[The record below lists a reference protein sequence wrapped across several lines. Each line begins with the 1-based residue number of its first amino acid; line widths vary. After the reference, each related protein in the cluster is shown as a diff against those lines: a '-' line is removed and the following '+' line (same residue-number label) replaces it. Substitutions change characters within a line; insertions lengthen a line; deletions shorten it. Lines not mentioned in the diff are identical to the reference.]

1 MKATLWERSQNCIA
15 QQCLT
20 NSKHPKSHIRGI
32 TPTHIVKSH
41 GAYSWDENGKKY
53 VDYICGLGTN
63 ILGQANETVNRAAYA
78 AMQGGVSHSLA
89 TQYEVAAAEKLKEC
103 LPFVDRVKWTKTG
116 SDACTAALKIARNA
130 TGRELV
136 LSDGYHGF
144 HTEFCDVY
152 NKKLPSNTQQLKSDM
167 SNLSRDVAAVIIEP
181 VILDWSESRQSWLKT
196 LMTECRKR
204 GILVIFDEVITNF
217 RWPKFA
223 VCNWMNVTPDLICGG
238 KAIANGFPLA
248 YVAGK
253 KELMDDPGYFVSST
267 YAGDTVS
274 LAAADAVMTLLLSKK
289 FDLERLWS
297 AGQEFME
304 SVNELASGVI
314 QLQGYPTR
322 GVVKGSSDLNLALFL
337 QECAKAQLLF
347 GKSWNFSFCHMSAE
361 VADQT
366 YGGLRGIF
374 QKIRD
379 GRASLEGPMPESPLA
394 ARVRG

>member
-1 MKATLWERSQNCIA
+1 MKASLWERAQNSIA
-15 QQCLT
+15 QGCLT
-20 NSKHPKSHIRGI
+20 NSKHPKAHIRGV
-32 TPTHIVKSH
+32 TPTHMVK
-41 GAYSWDENGKKY
+41 GQGPYLWDEHGKKY
-53 VDYICGLGTN
+53 VDYICGLGVN
-63 ILGQANETVNRAAYA
+63 ILGYANETVNRAAA
-78 AMQGGVSHSLA
+78 MAMQGGVSHSLG
-89 TQYEVAAAEKLKEC
+89 TQYEVAAAERLKEC
-103 LPFVDRVKWTKTG
+103 LPFVDRVKWVKTG

-130 TGRELV
+130 TGRSLV

-152 NKKLPSNTQQLKSDM
+152 NKTLPSNTQQLRPDM
-167 SNLSRDVAAVIIEP
+167 ANLNSDVAAVIIEP
-181 VILDWSESRQSWLKT
+181 VVTDYGESRQAWLRT
-196 LMTECRKR
+196 LLTECRKR

-223 VCNWMNVTPDLICGG
+223 VCNWMNVTPDLVCGG

-253 KELMDDPGYFVSST
+253 KELMDDAGYFVSST

-289 FDLERLWS
+289 FDLERLWT
-297 AGQEFME
+297 AGQEFITK
-304 SVNELASGVI
+304 VNELAGGII

-322 GVVKGSSDLNLALFL
+322 GITKGSSDFNLALFL
-337 QECAKAQLLF
+337 QEAAKAQLLF
-347 GKSWNFSFCHMSAE
+347 GKSWNFSFCHMAGE

-366 YGGLRGIF
+366 YGGLTGIF

-379 GRASLEGPMPESPLA
+379 GRASLEGMMPESPLA
-394 ARVRG
+394 ARVRA